1 MKGSVLT
8 GRTWLLLIVAALL
21 ITAGGLNFSQRVRFQ
36 INPSRFQAPPTDGVA
51 WVDTVQGVV
60 VKTVQPGS
68 AAARARIIPG
78 DRLLA
83 VSMTGRKCDDL
94 ARGTKCEQIA
104 KSQDVQIYL
113 DAARVGGEIH
123 YLIERPSYPEEAR
136 TYYADLDSL
145 AAIQNWTARDV
156 YLNLIG
162 LVYLCVGLFVVFKQG
177 GRAPFVLHFASLS
190 LAAFVFTFYTPIGT
204 FKDLDLAIAFLRSAG
219 FIMFGPLFLHFSA
232 IYPVRYHL
240 FERRRWR
247 SLLLYVPAA
256 VLLAGAAVVFLRDQ
270 LVRVLPA
277 ARRLLYY
284 PPEFAVVYSKATVIQ
299 FTVALLASAALLI
312 RRFVISKNTVARQQ
326 LKWVVWGSVLAI
338 APFTFLYAIGFV
350 IGTDTASSLTDVAV
364 LPLILIP
371 LSLGYSVVRYRL
383 MDVEL
388 VVRRA
393 AVYALTT
400 LAIAVLLGT
409 IVYLVGYAFGGNVAS
424 SGEIIS
430 LPLIISVA
438 AMALIVM
445 IAAPVKNFLQE
456 RVDRIFYGQRYDLR
470 RSLSDFGRTVSA
482 TTALDPLLD
491 SLITR
496 LRQVMNVERLAIFIE
511 DERAPAGYRVAR
523 TAGLSAPMTVPADF
537 REMIR
542 TRSAE
547 TGVVRADD
555 LESAPE
561 GNGFVRR
568 VLHYYVPCVVR
579 GRMVAVIGLG
589 RSADGALLSSED
601 VEILRTVSGYVA
613 VAIENSLLY
622 QEQQQHA
629 AELELLKE
637 FNESIV
643 ESINVGLI
651 AVDLYGRIT
660 RLNSALEEMFSL
672 GRDEAIGLS
681 VEDLFVEDFA
691 DTLKQVLGPDGWQ
704 LRQTRQIYKLHTATR
719 AGRSLVLNIALAPL
733 CADSREQT
741 GALVVFE
748 DVTERLQLED
758 QLQQREKLSSIG
770 MLAAGVAHEVN
781 TPLTGVSS
789 YTQMLLGMLPKNDPK
804 HALLEKVS
812 RQADRASEIV
822 NNLLNFSRT
831 GSAAE
836 FAGLDIHRVLD
847 DTLQLLEPQ
856 LRRSQIEIIRD
867 YGDNLPKVHGNS
879 VKLQQVFTNL
889 ILNARD
895 SIANGNGRITLA
907 TRNGEDDGL
916 LVIEV
921 ADTGVG
927 IAPEDV
933 AKIYDPFFTTKGV
946 GRGTGLGLAVTYG
959 IVQEHDGH
967 ISVSSTP
974 GRGTTFRITLPT
986 DDSRARL
993 QAAAQ

>member
-8 GRTWLLLIVAALL
+8 GRTWLLLITAALL
-21 ITAGGLNFSQRVRFQ
+21 ITAGGVNLWQRLRFQ
-36 INPSRFQAPPTDGVA
+36 PPPTDGVT
-51 WVDTVQGVV
+51 WIDTAQGVV
-60 VKTVQPGS
+60 AKAVEPGS
-68 AAARARIIPG
+68 AASRARMIPG
-78 DRLLA
+78 DLLIA
-83 VSMTGRKCDDL
+83 ISPNGQRCEDVSRGKKCDPIRS
-94 ARGTKCEQIA
+94 AVA
-104 KSQDVQIYL
+104 APMYL
-113 DAARVGGEIH
+113 EGARVGGEIH
-123 YLIERPSYPEEAR
+123 YLIERPSYSAETR
-136 TYYADLDSL
+136 FYYADLDNL
-145 AAIQNWTARDV
+145 GAIQNWTARDA
-156 YLNLIG
+156 YINLIG
-162 LVYLCVGLFVVFKQG
+162 LVFLCVGLFVVFKQG
-177 GRAPFVLHFASLS
+177 GRAPFVLRLAAMF
-190 LAAFVFTFYTPIGT
+190 LAAFVFCFYTPIGT

-219 FIMFGPLFLHFSA
+219 LILFPPLFLHFSA

-240 FERRRWR
+240 FEDRRWR
-247 SLLLYVPAA
+247 NVLLYLPAF
-256 VLLAGAAVVFLRDQ
+256 VLLGLATVVFLRDE
-270 LVRVLPA
+270 LVKVVPRE
-277 ARRLLYY
+277 LLNYS
-284 PPEFAVVYSKATVIQ
+284 PEFVLRFYKAAFIH
-299 FTVALLASAALLI
+299 FTIALIASAALLV

-326 LKWVVWGSVLAI
+326 LKWVVWGSTLAI
-338 APFTFLYAIGFV
+338 APFLLFYAAGYIIGV
-350 IGTDTASSLTDVAV
+350 DAASGLTEVAV

-371 LSLGYSVVRYRL
+371 LSLGDSVVRYRL

-400 LAIAVLLGT
+400 LAIAVALGA
-409 IVYLVGYAFGGNVAS
+409 IVYFVGYAFGGTVAS

-438 AMALIVM
+438 AMACIVM

-511 DERAPAGYRVAR
+511 DERVPAGYRVAR

-542 TRSAE
+542 TRSAA

-601 VEILRTVSGYVA
+601 VEILRTVSGYIA

-622 QEQQQHA
+622 QEQQQRA
-629 AELELLKE
+629 SELEVLKE

-643 ESINVGLI
+643 ESINVGLM
-651 AVDLYGRIT
+651 AVDLNGRIT
-660 RLNSALEEMFSL
+660 RLNSALEEIVAAD
-672 GRDEAIGLS
+672 RQEVIGKN
-681 VEDLFVEDFA
+681 VEELFAEDFA
-691 DTLKQVLGPDGWQ
+691 DTLHQVLGESGWH
-704 LRQTRQIYKLHTATR
+704 LIQTRQIYKMHTTTR
-719 AGRSLVLNIALAPL
+719 AGRSLVLNIAIAPL
-733 CADSREQT
+733 WADSQEQT

-748 DVTERLQLED
+748 DVTERLRLED

-770 MLAAGVAHEVN
+770 LLAAGVAHEVN

-789 YTQMLLGMLPKNDPK
+789 YTQMLLNMLPENDPK
-804 HALLEKVS
+804 HALLLKVH
-812 RQADRASEIV
+812 RQADRATEIV

-836 FAGLDIHRVLD
+836 FNGIDIHRVLD

-856 LRRSQIEIIRD
+856 LRRSQIEIIRE
-867 YGDNLPKVHGNS
+867 YSDNLPQVYGNS

-907 TRNGEDDGL
+907 TRNGDDDGL
-916 LVIEV
+916 VSVEV
-921 ADTGVG
+921 GDNGVG
-927 IAPEDV
+927 IAPGDV

-959 IVQEHDGH
+959 IVQEHSGH
-967 ISVSSTP
+967 ISVASTP
-974 GRGTTFRITLPT
+974 GLGTTFRITLPT
-986 DDSRARL
+986 NDPRARL
-993 QAAAQ
+993 QAAAL